1 MAGIVLSPGIAT
13 ITKKV
18 KVPALMKHVVRWEK
32 TNNKHTNKQV
42 NEMVPH
48 RDNALEIK

>member
-1 MAGIVLSPGIAT
+1 MADTVLSPGIAA
-13 ITKKV
+13 ITKKA
-18 KVPALMKHVVRWEK
+18 KVPALMKHMVRWEK

-48 RDNALEIK
+48 RDNAPEIK